1 MSEPRL
7 SRRDEV
13 KDLSNLLCTVFGF
26 DQYYDRATFTRGLL
40 RPAHL
45 RGGVVIAEDGRLVS
59 HIFHAID
66 TVSLYGCS
74 FRVASLG
81 GVGTHPDYRKRGYA
95 GRILEESLARM
106 TANRARIVIVSGDRS
121 LYRRNHCVPV
131 GDVLEAR
138 VSRGALPPTRPG
150 LTISRF
156 AVDDWPSVSPLHQA
170 EPVRFVRSAGFFSTC
185 CFWWDIPQP
194 EAWVISDQ
202 RGPLAY
208 MSLHRPRR
216 DETRRTRTLCDY
228 AGSRAA
234 ILDAL
239 PLIFGA
245 DDLQEVTLRFLRH
258 DREFAY
264 LTSRQGLQVKDG
276 LLWGTHRIL
285 NLPGL
290 MRDLRPY
297 LSARL
302 ASRDLKQLAFRQQ
315 ADVCTV
321 SYRAQEV
328 QLDLSQAARLVLG
341 SPETPHV
348 EGELGRV
355 LGTVFPIPFPMPG
368 FNYV

>member
-1 MSEPRL
+1 VTEPRL
-7 SRRDEV
+7 SRREEV
-13 KDLSNLLCTVFGF
+13 SELSDLLCKVFGF

-40 RPAHL
+40 RPVHL
-45 RGGVVIAEDGRLVS
+45 RGGVIVAEDGRPVS

-66 TVSLYGCS
+66 PVSVYGCS

-81 GVGTHPDYRKRGYA
+81 GVCTHPDYRNRGHA

-106 TANRARIVIVSGDRS
+106 TANRARVVIVSGDRS

-138 VSRGALPPTRPG
+138 IFRDALPPARPG
-150 LTISRF
+150 LAIRRF
-156 AVDDWPSVSPLHQA
+156 AVDDWPSLSPINQA
-170 EPVRFVRSAGFFSTC
+170 EPVRFARSAGFFSTC
-185 CFWWDIPQP
+185 CFWWDISQP
-194 EAWVISDQ
+194 EVWVIADQ
-202 RGPLAY
+202 ERPLAY
-208 MSLHRPRR
+208 LSLHRPWR
-216 DETRRTRTLCDY
+216 DESKHTRTVGDY
-228 AGSRAA
+228 AGCRAA
-234 ILDAL
+234 VLDAL
-239 PLIFGA
+239 PLIVEA
-245 DDLQEVTLRFLRH
+245 DNLQEIKLRFPCQ

-264 LTSRQGLQVKDG
+264 LVSRRGLQVKSAP
-276 LLWGTHRIL
+276 LWGTHRIL

-315 ADVCTV
+315 AEICTV

-328 QLDLSQAARLVLG
+328 RLDLSQAARLVLG

-355 LGTVFPIPFPMPG
+355 LATVFPIPFPMPG